1 MPAFNTCRHVASS
14 IKCCLFY
21 KSTADPVLK
30 KTEREKN
37 SMVHFVR
44 CHRSFLI
51 FIEYWTKLKFSAPII
66 YSRCIKAIS
75 AIYLSYNRPVFSTRT
90 TYRVST
96 FDLTYFVLLKVYKKA
111 YKCTSVLCFLV
122 DSKEN
127 ICKLQLLRRR
137 RKIFHKL
144 SKRHKRI
151 TNKNT
156 QTQICLNGILRN
168 ISLNL
173 LVNHIYVK
181 SSYNVDKIYCL
192 ISDGAFYIFLS

>member
-1 MPAFNTCRHVASS
+1 MRQDIPCLLNMPTCCEFMQVLYLFLDDYSAFRATS
-14 IKCCLFY
+14 
-21 KSTADPVLK
+21 K

-75 AIYLSYNRPVFSTRT
+75 AIYLSYNRPIFSPRT

-96 FDLTYFVLLKVYKKA
+96 FDLTYFVLLKVYKNT

-127 ICKLQLLRRR
+127 ICKL
-137 RKIFHKL
+137 
-144 SKRHKRI
+144 
-151 TNKNT
+151 
-156 QTQICLNGILRN
+156 
-168 ISLNL
+168 
-173 LVNHIYVK
+173 
-181 SSYNVDKIYCL
+181 
-192 ISDGAFYIFLS
+192 

>member
-66 YSRCIKAIS
+66 YSRCIKVIS

-111 YKCTSVLCFLV
+111 YKCTSVLLFWWTQ
-122 DSKEN
+122 K
-127 ICKLQLLRRR
+127 
-137 RKIFHKL
+137 KIFV
-144 SKRHKRI
+144 
-151 TNKNT
+151 NF
-156 QTQICLNGILRN
+156 N
-168 ISLNL
+168 IYADVERFSINWASA
-173 LVNHIYVK
+173 IK
-181 SSYNVDKIYCL
+181 
-192 ISDGAFYIFLS
+192 G